1 MLVKYSLD
9 ALASENTSYSVTL
22 VPRLDFSIDLL
33 TNIIEILLELRIEL
47 QNLNK
52 HLVTDFD

>member
-22 VPRLDFSIDLL
+22 VPRLNFSIDLL
-33 TNIIEILLELRIEL
+33 SSIIEILQEQRIEL
-47 QNLNK
+47 KNLIE
-52 HLVTDFD
+52 TAQ